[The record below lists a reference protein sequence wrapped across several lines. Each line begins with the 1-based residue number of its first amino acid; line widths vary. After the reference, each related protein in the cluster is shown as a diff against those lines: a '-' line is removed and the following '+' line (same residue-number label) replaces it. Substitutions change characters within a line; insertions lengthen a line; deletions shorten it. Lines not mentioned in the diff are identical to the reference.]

1 MLGGGVGRIVCG
13 APLISTRTL
22 SVTSDAP
29 VVMPCTRD
37 AAQHPNVT
45 ASALMW
51 PTSAADDG
59 DLGDS
64 GGGVVISHALKTPPT
79 AET

>member
-1 MLGGGVGRIVCG
+1 M
-13 APLISTRTL
+13 
-22 SVTSDAP
+22 SVAP

-37 AAQHPNVT
+37 TANRPNVT

-64 GGGVVISHALKTPPT
+64 GGGVVISHALKTPPSRDVT
-79 AET
+79 